1 MKEAKIK
8 LSALFK
14 GYEKGGV
21 KGGSRKCFWVKR
33 LFEDDFRGW
42 KVIPLFLIGKHLVRI
57 TSFMIILIFFQNLRF
72 LIKVFS

>member
-8 LSALFK
+8 LTALFK
-14 GYEKGGV
+14 DYEKGGIK
-21 KGGSRKCFWVKR
+21 KGSMKCFWVKR

-42 KVIPLFLIGKHLVRI
+42 KVIPLFLIGKRLVRI